1 MRRAALRSPNR
12 GGREVVAPSVP
23 LSTWILAAFDPILIV
38 IAVYFG
44 WHADQ
49 FGKVFIAVI
58 AAVGASAV
66 MAWLI
71 TLVGL
76 PWFAPLSR
84 NAPMLLPVRS
94 VAALLWA
101 LAAYGARRAR
111 AR

>member
-1 MRRAALRSPNR
+1 M
-12 GGREVVAPSVP
+12 VAPSVP
-23 LSTWILAAFDPILIV
+23 LSTWLLAAFDPVLIA
-38 IAVYFG
+38 IAVYLG

-49 FGKVFIAVI
+49 FGKVFVAVI

-66 MAWLI
+66 IAWLI
-71 TLVGL
+71 TLSGL

-101 LAAYGARRAR
+101 LAAYAARRVR
-111 AR
+111 SR